1 VDTRVDVKGGQRLNP
16 RTKIYLLIGDPVEK
30 SLSPAM
36 HNAAFKALGLN
47 SVYIALRVPKKMLAR
62 MMTGVKA
69 MAIAGL
75 NVTVPHKIT
84 IIDMLDKIEE
94 SAKLAGAVNTIKN
107 IKGKLV
113 GFNTDGEGALQAL
126 EQKTGKLTGKKVVLL
141 GAGGAARGIAFSLAR
156 AGAEISIANRTVSRA
171 RLLASAVEKSFGVS
185 VKSLGLSRSEL
196 IKVIKQANVLI
207 NATTVGMYPNVG
219 QTLVTADMMHRGLVV
234 NDIVYKPLET
244 RLLREA
250 KRAGAKTVD
259 GLGMLVHQ
267 GALSFEIWTGKRVPT
282 KVMEAAARRELG
294 GENR

>member
-1 VDTRVDVKGGQRLNP
+1 MDARVDVKGGQRLNP
-16 RTKIYLLIGDPVEK
+16 RIKIYLLIGDPVEK

-36 HNAAFKALGLN
+36 HNAVFKALGLN
-47 SVYIALRVPKKMLAR
+47 SVYIALRAPKQMLAR

-94 SAKLAGAVNTIKN
+94 SAKLIGAVNTVKN
-107 IKGKLV
+107 VGGKLV
-113 GFNTDGEGALQAL
+113 GFNTDGEGALQGL

-141 GAGGAARGIAFSLAR
+141 GAGGAARAIAFSLAKV
-156 AGAEISIANRTVSRA
+156 GAEISIANRTVSRA
-171 RLLASAVEKSFGVS
+171 RVLASTIEKSFGVS

-196 IKVIKQANVLI
+196 TKVIKQADVLI
-207 NATTVGMYPNVG
+207 NATTVGMHPNVG

-250 KRAGAKTVD
+250 KRAGARTVD

-267 GALSFEIWTGKRVPT
+267 GALSFEIWTGKRAPI

-294 GENR
+294 GKNK

>member
-1 VDTRVDVKGGQRLNP
+1 VDARVDVKGGQRLNP
-16 RTKIYLLIGDPVEK
+16 RIKIYLLIGDPVEK

-47 SVYIALRVPKKMLAR
+47 SVYIALRVPKPMLAR
-62 MMTGVKA
+62 VMTGVKA
-69 MAIAGL
+69 MVIAGL
-75 NVTVPHKIT
+75 NVTVPHKT
-84 IIDMLDKIEE
+84 TVIDMLDKIEE
-94 SAKLAGAVNTIKN
+94 SAKLIGAVNTVKN
-107 IKGKLV
+107 VREKLV

-126 EQKTGKLTGKKVVLL
+126 EQKTGELTGKKVVLL
-141 GAGGAARGIAFSLAR
+141 GAGGAARAIAFSLANV
-156 AGAEISIANRTVSRA
+156 GAEISIANRTVSRA
-171 RLLASAVEKSFGVS
+171 RVLASAIEKSFGVS

-196 IKVIKQANVLI
+196 TKVIRQADMLI
-207 NATTVGMYPNVG
+207 NATTVGMHPNVG

-267 GALSFEIWTGKRVPT
+267 GALSFEIWTGKQAPI

-294 GENR
+294 GKNN

>member
-1 VDTRVDVKGGQRLNP
+1 MDTRVDVKGGRRLNP
-16 RTKIYLLIGDPVEK
+16 RIKIYLLIGDPVEQ
-30 SLSPAM
+30 SLSPSM

-47 SVYIALRVPKKMLAR
+47 SVYIALRVPKPMLAR
-62 MMTGVKA
+62 VMTGVRA

-84 IIDMLDKIEE
+84 MIDMIDKIEE
-94 SAKLAGAVNTIKN
+94 SAKLVGAVNTIKN
-107 IKGKLV
+107 VKGKLV
-113 GFNTDGEGALQAL
+113 GFNTDGEGALHAL
-126 EQKTGKLTGKKVVLL
+126 EQKTGKLTEKKVVLL
-141 GAGGAARGIAFSLAR
+141 GAGGAARAIAFSLAKV
-156 AGAEISIANRTVSRA
+156 GAEISIANRTVSRA
-171 RLLASAVEKSFGVS
+171 RVLASTIEKRFRVS

-196 IKVIKQANVLI
+196 AKVIKQADVLI
-207 NATTVGMYPNVG
+207 NATTMGMHPNVG

-234 NDIVYKPLET
+234 NDIVYMPLET

-267 GALSFEIWTGKRVPT
+267 GALSFEIWTGKRAPI

-294 GENR
+294 GKNK

>member
-1 VDTRVDVKGGQRLNP
+1 MDARVDVKGGQGLSS
-16 RTKIYLLIGDPVEK
+16 RTKIYLLIGDPVEQ

-47 SVYIALRVPKKMLAR
+47 SVYVALRVPKPMLAR
-62 MMTGVKA
+62 VMTGVKA

-84 IIDMLDKIEE
+84 IINMLDKIEE
-94 SAKLAGAVNTIKN
+94 SAKLVGAVNTIKN
-107 IKGKLV
+107 VRGKLV

-141 GAGGAARGIAFSLAR
+141 GAGGAARAIAFSLAKV
-156 AGAEISIANRTVSRA
+156 GAEISIANRTVSRA
-171 RLLASAVEKSFGVS
+171 RVLASAVEKSFGVS
-185 VKSLGLSRSEL
+185 VKSLGLSHSEL
-196 IKVIKQANVLI
+196 TKVIRRADVLI
-207 NATTVGMYPNVG
+207 NATTVGMHPNVG

-267 GALSFEIWTGKRVPT
+267 GALSFEIWTGTRAPI

-294 GENR
+294 GKNK